1 MFCEDGDPDDPDDAA
16 EECKYVI
23 DADALAETFAKAR
36 ERVSH
41 EKSGGW
47 RFDSLSRVVERC
59 TREKDVE
66 KKIAPGW
73 RRVLIFCDNAGAD
86 VMGMTMLA
94 KALAAVGGK
103 GTKVA
108 LVANDTAALNDVT
121 YEELDEYLRAVTRRG
136 GEFYDGDP
144 ILGAQMNGNMVAAVN
159 SGQDSTLLNL
169 NNCGSELNDWVNM
182 QFQQVPAGDDWLIV
196 LDGMGRSLE
205 SNWDAYK
212 YVKDGVNV
220 LNLAMV
226 KSEINARRLDAEVY
240 DCVVRLRR
248 GGDPE

>member
-16 EECKYVI
+16 EECKYVL

-159 SGQDSTLLNL
+159 SGRT
-169 NNCGSELNDWVNM
+169 
-182 QFQQVPAGDDWLIV
+182 
-196 LDGMGRSLE
+196 
-205 SNWDAYK
+205 
-212 YVKDGVNV
+212 
-220 LNLAMV
+220 
-226 KSEINARRLDAEVY
+226 ARCLT
-240 DCVVRLRR
+240 
-248 GGDPE
+248 